1 MSELLQY
8 KCPCCGGSIEF
19 DSSLQKMKCPYC
31 DTTFELETLKQYD
44 QCLNQTQEDKMD
56 WNNDHLEN
64 YNEEETKDMNIY
76 LCESCGGQIIGDQ
89 AIAATSCPF
98 CGNPVIIKRQLA
110 GDLKPDYIIPF
121 KVNKQ
126 QAKEALKNHTKG
138 KLLVPKAFK
147 EENHLDE
154 IKGIYVPFWLFDSG
168 VDAAVRYR
176 ASRTRFWSDSR
187 YDYTE
192 TSYYSV
198 YREGT
203 MNFERVP
210 VDGSIQMDDQ
220 MMESIEPFHFK
231 DAVDFQTAYLSG
243 YLANR
248 YDVTLE
254 DSIARANERIKKSA
268 EQTIA
273 STITGY
279 STVIPEASQ
288 IQLID
293 GVNHY
298 AMYPIWLLN
307 TAWNDKRF
315 TFVMNGQT
323 GKFVGDLPMDKG
335 IFIKWFV
342 MIAIIVSIIVFVIM
356 CFVLR

>member
-8 KCPCCGGSIEF
+8 KCPCCGGNIEF

-44 QCLNQTQEDKMD
+44 QCLNQEYEDKME
-56 WNNDHLEN
+56 WSSDHLEN
-64 YNEEETKDMNIY
+64 YSEEETKDIDVY
-76 LCESCGGQIIGDQ
+76 ICESCGGEVIGDKTT
-89 AIAATSCPF
+89 AASSCPF
-98 CGNPVIIKRQLA
+98 CGNPVIMKSKLA

-138 KLLVPKAFK
+138 KLLVPKKFK
-147 EENHLDE
+147 DENHLDE
-154 IKGIYVPFWLFDSG
+154 IKGIYVPFWLFDSKA
-168 VDAAVRYR
+168 DAAIRYR
-176 ASRTRFWSDSR
+176 ATRTRFWSDSR

-192 TSYYSV
+192 TSYFTV

-203 MNFERVP
+203 MDFEKVP

-220 MMESIEPFHFK
+220 MMESIEPFHSN

-243 YLANR
+243 FLANR
-248 YDVTLE
+248 YDVSLE
-254 DSIARANERIKKSA
+254 DSISRANERIKKSA
-268 EQTIA
+268 EQSIA
-273 STITGY
+273 STVKGY
-279 STVIPEASQ
+279 STVTPETSQ

-293 GVNHY
+293 GLNHY

-307 TAWNDKRF
+307 TTWNGERF

-335 IFIKWFV
+335 AFYKWFIIFAV
-342 MIAIIVSIIVFVIM
+342 IVSIIAFIVM
-356 CFVLR
+356 CLILR

>member
-8 KCPCCGGSIEF
+8 KCPCCGGNIEF

-44 QCLNQTQEDKMD
+44 QCLNQKIEEKMD

-64 YNEEETKDMNIY
+64 YSEAETENIDIY
-76 LCESCGGQIIGDQ
+76 ICESCGGEIIGDKTT
-89 AIAATSCPF
+89 AAASCPF
-98 CGNPVIIKRQLA
+98 CGNPVIMKSKLA

-121 KVNKQ
+121 KVSKQ

-147 EENHLDE
+147 DENHLDE
-154 IKGIYVPFWLFDSG
+154 IKGIYVPFWLFDSKT
-168 VDAAVRYR
+168 DASVRYR
-176 ASRTRFWSDSR
+176 ATRTRFWSDSH

-192 TSYYSV
+192 TTYYSV
-198 YREGT
+198 YRQGT
-203 MNFERVP
+203 MEFERVP

-220 MMESIEPFHFK
+220 MMESIEPFRSN
-231 DAVDFQTAYLSG
+231 DIVDFQTAYLSG
-243 YLANR
+243 FLANR
-248 YDVTLE
+248 YDVSLE
-254 DSIARANERIKKSA
+254 DSISRANERIKKSV
-268 EQTIA
+268 EETIA
-273 STITGY
+273 STVRGY
-279 STVIPEASQ
+279 STVIPESSQ
-288 IQLID
+288 IQLVD

-298 AMYPIWLLN
+298 AMYPVWLLN
-307 TAWNDKRF
+307 TAWNNEKY

-335 IFIKWFV
+335 AFCKWFV
-342 MIAIIVSIIVFVIM
+342 IIAVIVSVIAFAAM
-356 CFVLR
+356 CFILR